1 MALSLAACGGSETP
15 AITQAELDAQTSAAT
30 AAAAAQAAAEAE
42 AAAAAAAQAAAEA
55 DAATAA
61 EAQAAAEAAQAAAE
75 AEAAAAAEAQ
85 AAAEAAQAAAQ
96 AELDV
101 LTTPISTALTDDDA
115 TGVGADTPAM
125 TAGDDTISATSATYD
140 ATDIIV
146 DSKTTDADSITVT
159 ATGDISAAPTIV
171 NVEALA
177 FNLSAVAAAGGDD
190 AQTFD
195 VAVTNIS
202 GASSV
207 SFDVSSVGSAVTKLA
222 VDDVKSGA
230 VINSSDDFTTI
241 TVTSVDNANYTVNAT
256 AATAT
261 TAIDFTDAGTTAHDV
276 TVASTG
282 ALTLE
287 SVAADG
293 DLVIT
298 AAGDMDVEA
307 ADAAETMAATSTAG
321 SIGITSM
328 NGVETLTLTA
338 KDEVT
343 VAEVGAAT
351 SVTVSAMGNSDV
363 TGGGTTST
371 LAAAAAT
378 DITISGNGGAIKVD
392 ATGADAMDTVTLTGG
407 YSIEIVAEVADVTTE
422 VFVDSTTAGTTTLL
436 LDDVGE
442 GVDLEDA
449 AVDVIKLGADMD
461 GGDFDIASG
470 ATIHLGASSEDSTAA
485 LSLDMEYA
493 TRASNEVTIVVAD
506 DTSTTAETSYV
517 NDVAVVYAS
526 TVNLSSNDADPDA
539 AGVDVESIDVE
550 TAALNITGSVGFQI
564 DSVTAASVNAGTATG
579 AMDIALIGTAT
590 VADVTTGSGD
600 DTIVVGE
607 TDLTTGG
614 YTISTGAG
622 VDAITLDEAADQT
635 VDGGAGADT
644 VTMDGDYTAETISIT
659 GVEIVELDHESAID
673 GSTFTGQAVVIRD
686 TGETTSDF
694 HVTVDTATV
703 DYSNISVDSSTITAA
718 SFTATAYGAFTGVTV
733 TGTGVADTITGGANG
748 DTLTGANAADTIDG
762 AAGGD
767 VIYGDE
773 GADTLTGGA
782 GGDVIYGG
790 DDADSI
796 FVGNAGNKE
805 SFVID
810 LIGTGNNAAAAAGDL
825 HNITIF
831 GEQITYDDEAG
842 DLDAAAEG
850 LAAAINTAF
859 GDLVTATDN
868 GGVEVT
874 ITSLVDG
881 VTAIDTGDVTDDEGE
896 NAAEYTAEAG
906 AVEGTLGSDG
916 NDTIYAGEG
925 ADLIFL
931 GDGTNTVDLTETTSA
946 ADVVHFTNAVDDL
959 QTVVS
964 FKINKDTLDFNGMDL
979 TDGTAAV
986 DIAADAATAEV
997 GAGAVTVF
1005 ANGADGTGSGLES
1018 VIVDYTDLVDVAAF
1032 IEAGLDI
1039 DANEEGIV
1047 IINDLAGDDAYI
1059 YALDGTNDTNIT
1071 SADLDLIGVV
1081 SDIGSTP
1088 LDANDIVA

>member
-202 GASSV
+202 GASSM

-550 TAALNITGSVGFQI
+550 TAALNVTGSVGFQL
-564 DSVTAASVNAGTATG
+564 DSVTAASFNAGTATG
-579 AMDIALIGTAT
+579 AIDIDLEGTAT
-590 VADVTTGSGD
+590 VGDVTTGPGNDTVVVSGD
-600 DTIVVGE
+600 
-607 TDLTTGG
+607 LSTGG

-622 VDAITLDEAADQT
+622 TDSITLEEASDQT

-659 GVEIVELDHESAID
+659 GVEIIELDNESVID
-673 GSTFTGQAVVIRD
+673 GSMLTGQAIVLRD
-686 TGETTSDF
+686 TGDAEADF
-694 HVTVDTATV
+694 FVTVDTATV
-703 DYSNISVDSSTITAA
+703 DFSNISVDSSTITGAT
-718 SFTATAYGAFTGVTV
+718 FTATSYGAFTGVTV